1 MGSRKAPKADDI
13 DNVIKL
19 ASELITTVGAHR
31 IDVSH
36 MMTRVYALRRGGEKS
51 DALHRIGGLP
61 PGGTSLTWPEK
72 NGVAMVHL
80 FTLDLAAMPELREL
94 VVQWKRCA
102 PDDVRTLGGTP
113 ENRPTKDTAKPANGQ
128 AADWVFM
135 PVAAQIS
142 YQPSFGSSVAR
153 R

>member
-1 MGSRKAPKADDI
+1 VKVK
-13 DNVIKL
+13 VK
-19 ASELITTVGAHR
+19 
-31 IDVSH
+31 
-36 MMTRVYALRRGGEKS
+36 
-51 DALHRIGGLP
+51 
-61 PGGTSLTWPEK
+61 
-72 NGVAMVHL
+72 
-80 FTLDLAAMPELREL
+80 
-94 VVQWKRCA
+94 
-102 PDDVRTLGGTP
+102 VRAKVKLGGTP